1 MHDRTIP
8 CQALQSRAYR
18 RHCRIFEF
26 YKAGIMNLTQS
37 KRSRELQQKL
47 ESFLAERVIPLEREI
62 EQRGLEAAE
71 RWQVAEGMAEL
82 KTEARAR
89 GLWNL
94 FLPDPE
100 LGAGLTT
107 LEYAPLAEVMGR
119 SLIAPEVFNCNAPD
133 TGNMEVL
140 YHYGSTE
147 QKERWLQ
154 PLLRG
159 EIRSAF
165 CMTEPAVA
173 SSDATN
179 MQATATLAG
188 DQVVLDGRKWWS
200 TGLGHPDCR
209 VLIFM
214 GLTDPDAERHRRHS
228 MVLVPLDTPGVKVE
242 RMLHAM
248 GFDDAPYGHGQVS
261 FDQVRLP
268 ASAIIAGPG
277 RGFEIAQGRLGP
289 GRIHHCMRAIGLAE
303 RALELACRRALSRQA
318 FGKPLA
324 KLGGNV
330 ERIADARIAI
340 EQARLL
346 VLKAAWMLTEKG
358 IRGAMN
364 EVSQIKVAVP
374 RMALQ
379 VIDMA
384 IQLHGGAG
392 MCEDFPLAQAWA
404 GMRALR
410 IADGPDEVH
419 QMVVGRFELGKY

>member
-1 MHDRTIP
+1 
-8 CQALQSRAYR
+8 
-18 RHCRIFEF
+18 
-26 YKAGIMNLTQS
+26 MNLTQS

-47 ESFLAERVIPLEREI
+47 ESFIAERVIPLEREI

-248 GFDDAPYGHGQVS
+248 GFDDAPYGHGQVG

-277 RGFEIAQGRLGP
+277 SGFEIAQGRLGP

-303 RALELACRRALSRQA
+303 RALELACRRAASRQA

-374 RMALQ
+374 RMALK

>member
-1 MHDRTIP
+1 
-8 CQALQSRAYR
+8 
-18 RHCRIFEF
+18 
-26 YKAGIMNLTQS
+26 MNLTQS
-37 KRSRELQQKL
+37 DRSRELQKKL
-47 ESFLAERVIPLEREI
+47 EAFVSERVVPFEREI
-62 EQRGLEAAE
+62 QQRIQQGAD
-71 RWQVAEGMAEL
+71 RWQVPDGMAEL
-82 KTEARAR
+82 KQAAREQ

-94 FLPDPE
+94 FLPDAE

-140 YHYGSTE
+140 YHYGSEAHRE
-147 QKERWLQ
+147 QWLK
-154 PLLRG
+154 PLLEG
-159 EIRSAF
+159 KIRSAF

-179 MQATATLAG
+179 MQATAAIEG
-188 DQVVLDGRKWWS
+188 DEVRLNGRKWWS
-200 TGLGHPDCR
+200 TGLGHPDCK

-214 GLTDPDAERHRRHS
+214 GLTDPQAGRHRRHS
-228 MVLVPLDTPGVKVE
+228 MVVVPLHAEGVRIE

-248 GFDDAPYGHGQVS
+248 GFDDAPYGHGEVT
-261 FDQVRLP
+261 FNDVRLP
-268 ASAIIAGPG
+268 GSAVIAGPG

-289 GRIHHCMRAIGLAE
+289 GRIHHCMRSIGLAE
-303 RALELACRRALSRQA
+303 TALELACRRSLSRQA

-324 KLGGNV
+324 RLGGNA

-346 VLKAAWMLTEKG
+346 VLKAAWTLDEKG
-358 IRGAMN
+358 IDRVMN

-374 RMALQ
+374 RMALE

-384 IQLHGGAG
+384 MQLHGGAG

-410 IADGPDEVH
+410 LADGPDEVH
-419 QMVVGRFELGKY
+419 KMLVARHELARYRS

>member
-1 MHDRTIP
+1 
-8 CQALQSRAYR
+8 
-18 RHCRIFEF
+18 
-26 YKAGIMNLTQS
+26 MNLTQS
-37 KRSRELQQKL
+37 NRSRELQQQL
-47 ESFLAERVIPLEREI
+47 ESFIAERVIPLEREI

-71 RWQVAEGMAEL
+71 RWQVSEGMVEL
-82 KTEARAR
+82 KTEARAG

-374 RMALQ
+374 RMALK